1 MLLLI
6 IQICSRENA
15 QSCLSLCGPMDCS
28 LPATSVHGISQAR
41 ITGVGCHFL
50 LQDLRACSVLIVP
63 PESTLFSQTFFYLS
77 KKIANATS
85 SGSFLSLTIPIKMNH
100 SFFWVPIDSV
110 FFKASGQNLLVDI
123 EINST

>member
-1 MLLLI
+1 MSI
-6 IQICSRENA
+6 
-15 QSCLSLCGPMDCS
+15 SLWPHG
-28 LPATSVHGISQAR
+28 LQPASHLCPWDFPGKN
-41 ITGVGCHFL
+41 TGVGCHFL
-50 LQDLRACSVLIVP
+50 LQDLRECSVLIVP

-85 SGSFLSLTIPIKMNH
+85 SGSFLSRTIPIKMNH